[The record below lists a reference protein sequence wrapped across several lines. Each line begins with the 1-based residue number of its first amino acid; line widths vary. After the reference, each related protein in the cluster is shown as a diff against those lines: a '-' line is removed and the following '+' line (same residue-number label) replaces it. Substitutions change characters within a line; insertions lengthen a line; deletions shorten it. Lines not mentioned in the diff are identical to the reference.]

1 MAGNDGSVLTR
12 LDIFVPEPAYPR
24 ALGLLAAHVSFGW
37 EEQDLPDGRTI
48 LRLYTDSET
57 LLAGMESALEA
68 IPGVTFSRSAVAR
81 QDWSS
86 AWRDYFTP
94 VEAGNFLGLPPWL
107 AEERTEKQRI
117 IIDPK
122 SAFGTGHHASTVLCL
137 EALSRLFAAGF
148 PARVRALDLGT
159 GTGILGIACATLGCR
174 AIGVD
179 VDPVAVSNALENIA
193 LNHVQDRMSVRTG
206 DITAIEQGETF
217 GIVLANIL
225 AGPLRE
231 MAGDVVRLLAPG
243 GRLILSGILD
253 RQADDVAGAYAAL
266 GRPARHA
273 LGEWVGLVW

>member
-1 MAGNDGSVLTR
+1 MAGNEGSMLTR

-24 ALGLLAAHVSFGW
+24 ALGLLAEHVSFGW
-37 EEQDLPDGRTI
+37 EEQELPDGRTI
-48 LRLYTDSET
+48 LRLHTDNET
-57 LLAGMESALEA
+57 LLAGLAGALEA
-68 IPGVTFSRSAVAR
+68 IPGVALSRCAIAR
-81 QDWSS
+81 QDWAS

-94 VEAGNFLGLPPWL
+94 VEAGIFLVLPPWL
-107 AEERTEKQRI
+107 ADERTEKQRI

-122 SAFGTGHHASTVLCL
+122 SAFGTGHHATTVLCL

-148 PARVRALDLGT
+148 PRGRVLDLGT
-159 GTGILGIACATLGCR
+159 GTGILGIACAALGCR

-179 VDPVAVSNALENIA
+179 VDPVAVGNARENIA
-193 LNHVQDRMSVRTG
+193 LNHVQDRMIVRTG
-206 DITAIEQGETF
+206 DVTAVEPGESF
-217 GIVLANIL
+217 EIVLANIL

-231 MAGDVVRLLAPG
+231 MAGHVVRLLAPG